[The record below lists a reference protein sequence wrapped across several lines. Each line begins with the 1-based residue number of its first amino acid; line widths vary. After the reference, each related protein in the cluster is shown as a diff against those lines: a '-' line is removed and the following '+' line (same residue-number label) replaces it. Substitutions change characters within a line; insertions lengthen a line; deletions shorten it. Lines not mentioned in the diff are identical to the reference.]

1 MTGRSRGRIGAACE
15 LLVRADLLK
24 RGYEVTVPVNPSAK
38 HDLHVDL
45 PSVGWKGVSVKAA
58 RLYRKGVLRN
68 DRGRSNSP
76 VLALVLLSTGRIE
89 YRPGTEELPAEL
101 K

>member
-1 MTGRSRGRIGAACE
+1 MRGRSAGRIGAACE
-15 LLVRADLLK
+15 LLVRADLLT
-24 RGYEVTVPVNPSAK
+24 RGYEITVPANPLAK

-58 RLYRKGVLRN
+58 RVRRGKMRN

-76 VLALVLLSTGRIE
+76 ILALVVASTGKIE
-89 YRPGTEELPAEL
+89 YRPGTEPLPPELL
-101 K
+101 

>member
-1 MTGRSRGRIGAACE
+1 MKGRALGRIGAACE
-15 LLVRADLLK
+15 RLVQADLLR
-24 RGYEVTVPVNPSAK
+24 RGFEVTVPINPAAK

-45 PSVGWKGVSVKAA
+45 PSVGWTGVSVKAA
-58 RLYRKGVLRN
+58 RRGAGGLRN

-89 YRPGTEELPAEL
+89 YRPGTEELPPEL

>member
-1 MTGRSRGRIGAACE
+1 MTGRARGRIGAACE

-58 RLYRKGVLRN
+58 RRYNGRLRN

-89 YRPGTEELPAEL
+89 YRPGNEDLPAEL